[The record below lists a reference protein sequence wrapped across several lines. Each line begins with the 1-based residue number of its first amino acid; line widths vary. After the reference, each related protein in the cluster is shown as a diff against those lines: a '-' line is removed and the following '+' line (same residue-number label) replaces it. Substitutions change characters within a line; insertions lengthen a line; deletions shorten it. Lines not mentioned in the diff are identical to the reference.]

1 MHRTLE
7 CWVSLVAQLVKNL
20 AAMGD
25 LCSITGLER
34 SPEEGNGSP
43 LQYSGLEGQT
53 KLSDFHWNVKS
64 MIQGKLDA
72 LEQKMQN

>member
-1 MHRTLE
+1 MLGFPGGSAGKESGCNVR
-7 CWVSLVAQLVKNL
+7 
-20 AAMGD
+20 D
-25 LCSITGLER
+25 LCSNTGLGR

-43 LQYSGLEGQT
+43 LQYSGLERQT

-64 MIQGKLDA
+64 MIQGKLDV